1 MVAHVK
7 AVLPRAA
14 WRAANAVHL
23 CALTCGRSFAP
34 GSACAI
40 VRKFASR
47 RAASTTSAGVV
58 NSEIFTAAEASE
70 PPPLRPAYRPGARV
84 LCALVSTPWLG
95 DACGLVDAFR
105 AGELSPLEAL
115 DGCIEAIE
123 RSPLNAFSFTDFD
136 RARAAAAGADVSL
149 PFGGVP
155 FGIKELE
162 KVAGWPYTEAS
173 VLFKDRVAAHDDTSV
188 SRLRTSGAV
197 LAAQTTAPEFGGI
210 NCTSTVLHG
219 TTRNPWNID
228 RTPGGSSGGS
238 AAAVVGGLLPIATGS
253 DGGGSIRGPAGFSGL
268 FGLKA
273 TYGRIPKGPDGTI
286 EPMTTVLGCLTRSV
300 RDTAR
305 YFDACNGFDRRDPL
319 SLPRVEG
326 WEAALGSHDL
336 SGKTAAILVD
346 LGIAQVRPAVAEVV
360 AHAAE
365 RLAKAAGL
373 RIVEVVPTLPP
384 LRGAWAMANQPPMVV
399 DLGEAYP
406 DRIDELSPEILLG
419 LRSAQE
425 RYTLERAAA
434 IEQYRR
440 QLNEAM
446 AVLFDQ
452 ADFVFCSTHPD
463 VAFSAEGPPPSTL
476 PGRDLIHEI
485 GFTRAIMNNAALTA
499 PSNLNGSPAMSIPV
513 GLVDGLPVGLQVLA
527 GHHREQLLLDL
538 ALVSEREMPWWLVAP
553 HAPHSA

>member
-1 MVAHVK
+1 M
-7 AVLPRAA
+7 
-14 WRAANAVHL
+14 
-23 CALTCGRSFAP
+23 
-34 GSACAI
+34 
-40 VRKFASR
+40 
-47 RAASTTSAGVV
+47 
-58 NSEIFTAAEASE
+58 
-70 PPPLRPAYRPGARV
+70 
-84 LCALVSTPWLG
+84 STPWLG
-95 DACGLVDAFR
+95 DACSLVDAFR

-115 DGCIEAIE
+115 DDCIAAIE

-136 RARAAAAGADVSL
+136 RARDTAALADVSL

-162 KVAGWPYTEAS
+162 KVSDWPYTEAS
-173 VLFKDRVAAHDDTSV
+173 VLFKDRVAGHDDTSV
-188 SRLRTSGAV
+188 ARLRSTGAV

-219 TTRNPWNID
+219 TTRNPWNQE

-336 SGKTAAILVD
+336 FGLTAAIIVD
-346 LGIAQVRPAVAEVV
+346 LGIAQVRDEVAEVV
-360 AHAAE
+360 ASAAAH
-365 RLAKAAGL
+365 LSKAAGL
-373 RIVEVVPTLPP
+373 RIVAVQSTLPP
-384 LRGAWAMANQPPMVV
+384 LRGAWAMSNMPPMVV
-399 DLGEAYP
+399 DLGDAYP
-406 DRIDELSPEILLG
+406 DRLEEMSPEMLMG

-425 RYTLERAAA
+425 RYTLERAAS
-434 IEQYRR
+434 IERYRR
-440 QLNEAM
+440 ELNQAM
-446 AVLFDQ
+446 ATLFDQ

-499 PSNLNGSPAMSIPV
+499 PSNLNGSPAISIPA
-513 GLVDGLPVGLQVLA
+513 GSVDGLPVGLQVLA

-538 ALVSEREMPWWLVAP
+538 ALVAERELAWPLVAP
-553 HAPHSA
+553 GSPHEA